1 MFGEITCFLGIPK
14 KMSAVDFHFIDASET
29 GHQHGRFSS
38 AFLQRFSS
46 ADVPCNRAHVKFPSD
61 L

>member
-1 MFGEITCFLGIPK
+1 
-14 KMSAVDFHFIDASET
+14 MSAVDFHFIDASET